1 MVGRL
6 QTVLNWV
13 GFVCLVYMIMFT
25 MIYGV
30 GMEVFGIDIP
40 RPNNFFI
47 DLFFIKLVLY
57 PICLVAQYII
67 CGKGHDSPLE
77 IRLGCPRLFHF
88 RLNFKALGV
97 D

>member
-1 MVGRL
+1 MESRYGWRL

-67 CGKGHDSPLE
+67 CGKVTILPW
-77 IRLGCPRLFHF
+77 RLG
-88 RLNFKALGV
+88 
-97 D
+97 